1 MMKDFNQKN
10 FVVDDSF
17 MMNADTLFLAKKD
30 LPIANKNPFTGKIL
44 EQRKENGVNVYH
56 CTDWNAYHF
65 QDEKQFVLDKKQ
77 AWHVQDNLYEPKNWI
92 PLTEWEK
99 MNGGAEQ

>member
-1 MMKDFNQKN
+1 MRVEKYTEF
-10 FVVDDSF
+10 
-17 MMNADTLFLAKKD
+17 
-30 LPIANKNPFTGKIL
+30 PI
-44 EQRKENGVNVYH
+44 
-56 CTDWNAYHF
+56 
-65 QDEKQFVLDKKQ
+65 DKKQ